1 VLLIRGIRGAV
12 VVDSDE
18 ALQVKKATLE
28 LFEAIMEKNLLNVED
43 IAAVFITLTPDIQS
57 VFPAEAIRE
66 QQKFRYIPILCAQEA
81 QVAGGLK
88 RCIRI
93 MVLANTPF
101 DQETVRHVYLGEAKN
116 LRRDLLG
123 EVES

>member
-1 VLLIRGIRGAV
+1 MIRGIRGAV
-12 VVDSDE
+12 VVSSDE

-28 LFEAIMEKNLLNVED
+28 LFEAILEKNLLNVED
-43 IAAVFITLTPDIQS
+43 VAAVFITLTPDIQS

-66 QQKFRYIPILCAQEA
+66 QEKFRYIPILCAQEA
-81 QVAGGLK
+81 QVAGGLQ

-101 DQETVRHVYLGEAKN
+101 DQETVRHVYFGEAKN
-116 LRRDLLG
+116 LRKDLFG
-123 EVES
+123 EVDP

>member
-1 VLLIRGIRGAV
+1 LIRGIRGAV
-12 VVDSDE
+12 VVSSDD
-18 ALQVKKATLE
+18 ALQVKKVTLE
-28 LFEAIMEKNLLNVED
+28 LFEAILEKNLLNVED
-43 IAAVFITLTPDIQS
+43 IAAVFITITPDIQS

-66 QQKFRYIPILCAQEA
+66 QEKFRYIPILCAQEA
-81 QVAGGLK
+81 QVAGGLQ

-116 LRRDLLG
+116 LRKDLFG
-123 EVES
+123 EVDS

>member
-1 VLLIRGIRGAV
+1 MIRGIRGAV
-12 VVDSDE
+12 VVSSDD
-18 ALQVKKATLE
+18 ALQVKKVTLE
-28 LFEAIMEKNLLNVED
+28 LFEAILEKNLLNVED
-43 IAAVFITLTPDIQS
+43 IAAVFITITPDIQS

-66 QQKFRYIPILCAQEA
+66 QEKFRYIPILCAQEA
-81 QVAGGLK
+81 QVAGGLQ

-116 LRRDLLG
+116 LRKDLFG
-123 EVES
+123 EVDS

>member
-1 VLLIRGIRGAV
+1 MLIRGIRGAV
-12 VVDSDE
+12 VVSSDE
-18 ALQVKKATLE
+18 PFQVKKATLE
-28 LFEAIMEKNLLNVED
+28 LFETILKKNLLNVED
-43 IAAVFITLTPDIQS
+43 VAAVFITITPDIQS

-66 QQKFRYIPILCAQEA
+66 QEKFRYVPIMCAQEA
-81 QVAGGLK
+81 QVAGGLQ

-116 LRRDLLG
+116 LRKDLFG
-123 EVES
+123 GVDS